1 MTRVRYVSAVG
12 STTLSRSVT
21 DLFRPLLSKGI
32 FVFSPSKTT
41 IPYVELD
48 PSEEAA
54 IDNYLGIQLDIMQ
67 DQSPVLYRIVKKQ
80 VDAGLVKTAAGI
92 FKGKLQ
98 GNGTF
103 TYPAQPG
110 QLGVSFLIPEL
121 VNYNQSAAPTGY
133 ANSDSWL
140 LPTKAGTPAYI
151 LGGTTPPFF
160 YMTSRTPGQRA
171 MMVVFQNGLVEVGTT
186 PSFRQIQVVTQI
198 NESYGPMG
206 IEPVVDLE
214 VEKGKNLYVYPTP
227 GALIVPYDVG
237 VGMAAMPYRTNP
249 TGEEVRLV
257 GVMLYEYNFFAN
269 LLWRS
274 TSSSS
279 SSNVLV

>member
-1 MTRVRYVSAVG
+1 MTRVRYVSAVSG
-12 STTLSRSVT
+12 TTLSKSVT
-21 DLFRPLLSKGI
+21 QLFQPLLSQGI

-54 IDNYLGIQLDIMQ
+54 IDNYLGIQLDVMQ
-67 DQSPVLYRIVKKQ
+67 YQSPVLYKIVKKQ
-80 VDAGLVKTAAGI
+80 VDAGLVKIAAGI

-110 QLGVSFLIPEL
+110 QLGVSFLVPQM

-133 ANSDSWL
+133 ANKDTWL
-140 LPTKAGTPAYI
+140 LPTTAGTPAYI
-151 LGGTTPPFF
+151 LGSPTAFYTT
-160 YMTSRTPGQRA
+160 SSTPGQRA
-171 MMVVFQNGLVEVGTT
+171 MMVVFQNGLIEVGTT
-186 PSFRQIQVVTQI
+186 PSFRQIQVLTQV

-206 IEPVVDLE
+206 VEPLVDLE

-237 VGMAAMPYRTNP
+237 VKLLAMPYRTNP

-257 GVMLYEYNFFAN
+257 GVLLYEYNFFSQ
-269 LLWRS
+269 LLW
-274 TSSSS
+274 
-279 SSNVLV
+279 